1 MVRLKVFL
9 CAIRQSP
16 PHALA
21 GRLPPP
27 IALFCPQHLL
37 RGFLPTH
44 AVASI
49 NTTLLHLR
57 ITTHHYHMQLWI
69 IWATLG
75 HFAQMVEG
83 GPLAQTGPNGQSG
96 PNGPKCPGWPRVS
109 QNVPNCTEWPKWPR
123 VAQNGPMWPKLPRVA
138 QIAHSRLVD
147 HPTQLICIWIFICQ
161 HTKKK
166 RHSRVIC

>member
-75 HFAQMVEG
+75 HF
-83 GPLAQTGPNGQSG
+83 GPLC
-96 PNGPKCPGWPRVS
+96 PNGPGWPIS
-109 QNVPNCTEWPKWPR
+109 PEWPKWPK
-123 VAQNGPMWPKLPRVA
+123 MPRVA
-138 QIAHSRLVD
+138 QSVPKWPRLHRVAKMAESGPKWSKLAQIAQSGTNS
-147 HPTQLICIWIFICQ
+147 P
-161 HTKKK
+161 
-166 RHSRVIC
+166 